1 MEFDGSGAWE
11 VFLAHRPATEDARD
25 YFLEIKFR
33 VPGSCGWPD
42 AKPGEL
48 MNLYCASRLNDVML
62 MPFQSGE
69 CDPWSGP
76 DISRE
81 QYVEFWE
88 QLGFDAVEPTGFHPF
103 WCEIVE
109 VTESEGDD
117 VEVVDVLWPALT
129 LGSMM
134 FSRSGVRVRAPRAL
148 LAAGFADRSRLY

>member
-1 MEFDGSGAWE
+1 MAGCCWRTDESILRFA
-11 VFLAHRPATEDARD
+11 AQRCT
-25 YFLEIKFR
+25 
-33 VPGSCGWPD
+33 
-42 AKPGEL
+42 
-48 MNLYCASRLNDVML
+48 L
-62 MPFQSGE
+62 MPFQSGSE
-69 CDPWSGP
+69 CDLWSGP